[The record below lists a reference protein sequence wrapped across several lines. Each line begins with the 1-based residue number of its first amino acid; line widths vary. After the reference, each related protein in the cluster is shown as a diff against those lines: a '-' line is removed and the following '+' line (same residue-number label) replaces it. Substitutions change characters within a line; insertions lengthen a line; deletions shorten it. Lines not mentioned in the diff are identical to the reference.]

1 MDVDRNALLEF
12 EKRLGL
18 KSKWVDVDSE
28 QLLFDDNHFDTV
40 VFSEVME
47 HLRFPQKA
55 LCEIARVLTK
65 NGTLIGSVPNAF
77 RMRNR
82 WKFCLVNL
90 LNPILRI
97 CAPIRMKPLRES

>member
-28 QLLFDDNHFDTV
+28 QLPFDDNHFDTV

-47 HLRFPQKA
+47 HLRFPQKF
-55 LCEIARVLTK
+55 LRDCQSTDKKWYIDW
-65 NGTLIGSVPNAF
+65 IGA
-77 RMRNR
+77 
-82 WKFCLVNL
+82 
-90 LNPILRI
+90 
-97 CAPIRMKPLRES
+97 